1 MGEAAPP
8 SAGLVTAPPPSGDAT
23 GVTDTARLQAALH
36 ALSPGRFLALQDSG
50 YVVNQPLQMRNA
62 TGLIGPAASRP
73 GKPRAA
79 PVPPAATIV
88 AAAGANLPAVLTDT
102 AYPTTAASP
111 VPSSSIMI
119 RGVIIDGNAANQ
131 TGGAGY
137 GIALLTRASAIE
149 DCTVQN
155 TRGSGIVLADQNAGG
170 SPTAAGSQVENGIFR
185 CNVYKPG
192 GGYGI
197 WVQRHV
203 STLTDGY
210 LTECIVDCYF
220 TGTAIGVQMDNM
232 AGWRVFRNHVYA
244 CQGDAYV
251 FNHCSNA
258 WIVDNFADNF
268 GQASLPN
275 VTYHGYQVQ
284 LAPFGR
290 TTVRG
295 NKTNCAEAGRG
306 GGGAGTFVHYS
317 VAAAGAGRRNEV
329 TFSDNAVHQSSATSA
344 TSTAYRF
351 ASGNGGALAV
361 QQFGGV
367 SLSATT
373 TSPYPVLSGTVTFPG
388 CYLGATR
395 YAPADPA
402 GTTSQ
407 HPTFVMAGLALAVT
421 PQVTGKLKILISG
434 GAGTP
439 AGAATVAIQGR
450 YGAGTPP
457 RGGGMS
463 AGTAFGQTQA
473 VRALAGTTG
482 WSSAFIVADTISGL
496 TPGTAY
502 WVDLAFSTSA
512 GADQARAGAIIAV
525 IEEVC

>member
-1 MGEAAPP
+1 MGQAGPAP
-8 SAGLVTAPPPSGDAT
+8 AGIVTAPPPSGDAT
-23 GVTDTARLQAALH
+23 GITDTARLQAALN
-36 ALSPGRFLALQDSG
+36 AVSPGQSLAFPGSG
-50 YVVNQPLQMRNA
+50 YVVSQPLQIPNA
-62 TGLIGPAASRP
+62 IGLVGPSASRP

-79 PVPPAATIV
+79 PVAPAATIM

-102 AYPTTAASP
+102 VYPTTGASP

-131 TGGAGY
+131 TGGTGH

-155 TRGSGIVLADQNAGG
+155 TRGSGIVIADQNAGG
-170 SPTAAGSQVENGIFR
+170 SSTAIGSQVENGIFR

-203 STLTDGY
+203 NTLTDGY
-210 LTECIVDCYF
+210 LTECIVDCFF
-220 TGTAIGVQMDNM
+220 TGSAIGVQMDNM

-244 CQGDAYV
+244 CQGHAYV
-251 FNHCSNA
+251 FRHCSNA

-268 GQASLPN
+268 GQASAPN
-275 VTYHGYQVQ
+275 VTYYGYQIQ

-295 NKTNCAEAGRG
+295 NKTNCREKGRG
-306 GGGAGTFVHYS
+306 GDGAGTFVHYS
-317 VAAAGAGRRNEV
+317 VTAEGTGRTNEV

-344 TSTAYRF
+344 TSTAYCF
-351 ASGNGGALAV
+351 DSGGGVLAV

-373 TSPYPVLSGTVTFPG
+373 TSPYPVLSGTVAFPG
-388 CYLGATR
+388 SYLGATR
-395 YAPADPA
+395 YAPANPA

-407 HPTFVMAGLALAVT
+407 SPSFVMAGLALAIT

-434 GAGTP
+434 GAGTST
-439 AGAATVAIQGR
+439 AAANVAIQGR
-450 YGAGTPP
+450 YGTGTPP
-457 RGGGMS
+457 SNGGMS
-463 AGTAFGQTQA
+463 AGTAFGQTQT
-473 VRALAGTTG
+473 VRALAAATS
-482 WSSAFIVADTISGL
+482 WSSTFTVADIISGL
-496 TPGTAY
+496 TPGTSY

-512 GADQARAGAIIAV
+512 SADPAQIGAITAV